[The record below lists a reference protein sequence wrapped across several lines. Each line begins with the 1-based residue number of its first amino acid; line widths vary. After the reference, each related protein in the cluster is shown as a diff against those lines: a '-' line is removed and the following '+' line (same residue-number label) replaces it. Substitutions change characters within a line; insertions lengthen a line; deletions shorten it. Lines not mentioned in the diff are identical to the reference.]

1 MLSIPTVT
9 SMIAVNLSD
18 EDRWKKYNNFSPLV
32 SIFKKF
38 HPLNDEIEKRIN
50 QHTFPISYKK
60 NKYLVSPVDRN
71 KFLFLIIKGVVR
83 GFIKDGNTEITTWIA
98 KENEVVGTIRNLWI
112 DGDSEEYL
120 QALED
125 VDLIAI
131 PHVLSEYLYENFAE
145 ANIVGR
151 KMMEQYYRSAEE
163 RAYLCRI
170 SSAEKRYKRF
180 LVSFPDL
187 INRVSLKHI
196 ASFLAIRLETLSRI
210 RAKI

>member
-1 MLSIPTVT
+1 
-9 SMIAVNLSD
+9 MIAVNLSD

-38 HPLNDEIEKRIN
+38 HPLNDEIENRIN

-71 KFLFLIIKGVVR
+71 KFLFLIVKGVVR
-83 GFIKDGNTEITTWIA
+83 GFIKDGDNEITTWIA

-112 DGDSEEYL
+112 DGDSDEYL

-125 VDLIAI
+125 VDLVAI
-131 PHVLSEYLYENFAE
+131 PHVLSEYLYENFPE

-151 KMMEQYYRSAEE
+151 KMMELYYRSAEE

-180 LVSFPDL
+180 LLSFPDL

>member
-1 MLSIPTVT
+1 
-9 SMIAVNLSD
+9 MIAVNLSD
-18 EDRWKKYNNFSPLV
+18 DNKWKQYKNFSPLI

-38 HPLNDEIEKRIN
+38 HPLNDEIERRIN
-50 QHTFPISYKK
+50 QYTFPVSYRK
-60 NKYLVSPVDRN
+60 NKYLISPVDRN
-71 KFLFLIIKGVVR
+71 QYLFLIVKGIVR
-83 GFIKDGNTEITTWIA
+83 GFTKDGNSEVTTWIA
-98 KENEVVGTIRNLWI
+98 KEDEIVGTIRNFLAES
-112 DGDSEEYL
+112 DSDEYL

-131 PHVLSEYLYENFAE
+131 PHVLSEYLYENFTE

-151 KMMEQYYRSAEE
+151 KMIELYYRSAEE

-170 SSAEKRYKRF
+170 SSAEKRYERF

-187 INRVSLKHI
+187 INRVPLKHI

>member
-1 MLSIPTVT
+1 
-9 SMIAVNLSD
+9 MIAVNLSD
-18 EDRWKKYNNFSPLV
+18 EERWKEYNNFSPLIDV
-32 SIFKKF
+32 FKKF
-38 HPLNDEIEKRIN
+38 HPLNDEIERRIN

-60 NKYLVSPVDRN
+60 NKYLLSPVDRN
-71 KFLFLIIKGVVR
+71 KFLFLIVKGVVR
-83 GFIKDGNTEITTWIA
+83 GFIKDGSTEITTWIS
-98 KENEVVGTIRNLWI
+98 KENEVVGTIRNLWGE
-112 DGDSEEYL
+112 GDSEEYL

-131 PHVLSEYLYENFAE
+131 PHVLSDYLFENFTE

-151 KMMEQYYRSAEE
+151 KMMELYYRSAEE

-187 INRVSLKHI
+187 IDRVSLKHI

-210 RAKI
+210 RAKL

>member
-1 MLSIPTVT
+1 
-9 SMIAVNLSD
+9 MIAVNLSE
-18 EDRWKKYNNFSPLV
+18 EDRWKKYNNFSPLI

-38 HPLNDEIEKRIN
+38 HPLNDEIEERIN

-71 KFLFLIIKGVVR
+71 KYLFLIVKGVVR
-83 GFIKDGNTEITTWIA
+83 GFIKDGTSEITTWIS
-98 KENEVVGTIRNLWI
+98 KENEIVGTIRNLWI

-120 QALED
+120 QALEE

-151 KMMEQYYRSAEE
+151 KMMELYYRSAEE

-180 LVSFPDL
+180 LLSFPDL
-187 INRVSLKHI
+187 INRVSLKYI

>member
-1 MLSIPTVT
+1 
-9 SMIAVNLSD
+9 MIAVNLSD
-18 EDRWKKYNNFSPLV
+18 EDRWKKFNNFSPFI

-38 HPLNDEIEKRIN
+38 HPLNKEIEDRIN
-50 QHTFPISYKK
+50 QHTFPVSYKK
-60 NKYLVSPVDRN
+60 NKFILSPIDRN
-71 KFLFLIIKGVVR
+71 KYLYLIVKGVVR

-98 KENEVVGTIRNLWI
+98 RENEIVGTIRNLWLE
-112 DGDSEEYL
+112 GDSEEHL

-131 PHVLSEYLYENFAE
+131 PHVLSEYLYENYPE

-151 KMMEQYYRSAEE
+151 KIMELYYRSAEE

-170 SSAEKRYKRF
+170 SSAEKRYQRF

-196 ASFLAIRLETLSRI
+196 ASFLSIRLETLSRI

>member
-1 MLSIPTVT
+1 
-9 SMIAVNLSD
+9 MIAVNLSE
-18 EDRWKKYNNFSPLV
+18 EDRWKKFNNVSPLIA
-32 SIFKKF
+32 IFKKY
-38 HPLNDEIEKRIN
+38 HPLNKEIEQLIN
-50 QHTFPISYKK
+50 LQTFPVSYKK
-60 NKYLVSPVDRN
+60 NKFIVSPLDRN
-71 KFLFLIIKGVVR
+71 KYLFLIIKGIVR
-83 GFIKDGNTEITTWIA
+83 GFIKDGNLEITTWIS
-98 KENEVVGTIRNLWI
+98 KENEIVGTIRNLWI
-112 DGDSEEYL
+112 DSESEEYL

-131 PHVLSEYLYENFAE
+131 PHELTEYLFENFEE

-151 KMMEQYYRSAEE
+151 KIMELYYRSAEE

-180 LVSFPDL
+180 LISFPDL
-187 INRVSLKHI
+187 IHRVSLKHI

>member
-1 MLSIPTVT
+1 
-9 SMIAVNLSD
+9 MIAVNLSD

-71 KFLFLIIKGVVR
+71 KFLFLIVKGVVR
-83 GFIKDGNTEITTWIA
+83 GFIKDGDNEITTWIA

-112 DGDSEEYL
+112 DGESDEYL

-125 VDLIAI
+125 VDLVAI
-131 PHVLSEYLYENFAE
+131 PHVLSEYLYENFPE

-151 KMMEQYYRSAEE
+151 KMMELYYRSAEE

-180 LVSFPDL
+180 LLSFPDL

>member
-1 MLSIPTVT
+1 
-9 SMIAVNLSD
+9 MIAVNLSD
-18 EDRWKKYNNFSPLV
+18 EDRWKKYNNFSPLI

-60 NKYLVSPVDRN
+60 NKYLVSQVDRN
-71 KFLFLIIKGVVR
+71 KFLFLIVKGVVR
-83 GFIKDGNTEITTWIA
+83 GFIKDGSTEITTWIA

-131 PHVLSEYLYENFAE
+131 PHVLSEYLYENFTE

>member
-1 MLSIPTVT
+1 
-9 SMIAVNLSD
+9 MIAVNLSD

-38 HPLNDEIEKRIN
+38 HPLNDEMEKRIN

-83 GFIKDGNTEITTWIA
+83 GFIKDGDNEITTWIA

-112 DGDSEEYL
+112 DGDSDEYL

-125 VDLIAI
+125 VDLVAI
-131 PHVLSEYLYENFAE
+131 PHVLSEYLYENFPE

-151 KMMEQYYRSAEE
+151 KMMELYYRSAEE

-180 LVSFPDL
+180 LLSFPDL
-187 INRVSLKHI
+187 INRVSLKYI

>member
-1 MLSIPTVT
+1 
-9 SMIAVNLSD
+9 MIALNLND
-18 EDRWKKYNNFSPLV
+18 GDKWKKYNNFSPLV

-38 HPLNDEIEKRIN
+38 HPLNDEIIKRIN
-50 QHTFPISYKK
+50 QHTFPVSYKK
-60 NKYLVSPVDRN
+60 NKFLVSPVDRN
-71 KFLFLIIKGVVR
+71 KYLYLIVKGVVR
-83 GFIKDGNTEITTWIA
+83 GFVKDGATEITTWIA
-98 KENEVVGTIRNLWI
+98 KENEVVGTIRNLWL

-125 VDLIAI
+125 VDLVAI
-131 PHVLSEYLYENFAE
+131 PHVLSEFLYENYPE

-151 KMMEQYYRSAEE
+151 KMMELYYREAEE

-187 INRVSLKHI
+187 IHRVSLKHI

-210 RAKI
+210 RARM

>member
-1 MLSIPTVT
+1 MLSIPTVI

-18 EDRWKKYNNFSPLV
+18 EDRWKRYNNFSPLI

-71 KFLFLIIKGVVR
+71 KFLFLIVKGVVR
-83 GFIKDGNTEITTWIA
+83 GFIKDGTTEITTWIA
-98 KENEVVGTIRNLWI
+98 KENEVVGTIRNLWVE
-112 DGDSEEYL
+112 GDSEEYL

-131 PHVLSEYLYENFAE
+131 PHVLSEYLYENFTE

>member
-1 MLSIPTVT
+1 MSIQAVI

-18 EDRWKKYNNFSPLV
+18 EERWKIYNNISPLID
-32 SIFKKF
+32 IFKKF
-38 HPLNDEIEKRIN
+38 HPLNDEIERRIN

-60 NKYLVSPVDRN
+60 NKYLLSPVDRN
-71 KFLFLIIKGVVR
+71 KFLFLIVKGVVR
-83 GFIKDGNTEITTWIA
+83 GFIKDGSTEITTWIS
-98 KENEVVGTIRNLWI
+98 KENEVVGTIRNLWGE
-112 DGDSEEYL
+112 GDSEEYL
-120 QALED
+120 QAFED

-131 PHVLSEYLYENFAE
+131 PHVLSDYLFENFTE

-151 KMMEQYYRSAEE
+151 KMMELYYRSAEE

-180 LVSFPDL
+180 QASFPDL

-210 RAKI
+210 RAKL

>member
-1 MLSIPTVT
+1 
-9 SMIAVNLSD
+9 MIAVNLSD

-60 NKYLVSPVDRN
+60 NKFLVSPVDRN

-83 GFIKDGNTEITTWIA
+83 GFIKDGNNEITTWIA
-98 KENEVVGTIRNLWI
+98 KENEIVGTIRNLWI
-112 DGDSEEYL
+112 DGDSDEYL

-125 VDLIAI
+125 VDLVAI
-131 PHVLSEYLYENFAE
+131 PHVLSDYLYENFPE

-151 KMMEQYYRSAEE
+151 KMMELYYRSAEE

-180 LVSFPDL
+180 LLSFPDL
-187 INRVSLKHI
+187 INRVSLKYI

>member
-1 MLSIPTVT
+1 
-9 SMIAVNLSD
+9 MIAVNLSD
-18 EDRWKKYNNFSPLV
+18 EERWNKYNNFSPV
-32 SIFKKF
+32 IDVFKKF
-38 HPLNDEIEKRIN
+38 HPLNDEIERRIN

-71 KFLFLIIKGVVR
+71 KFLFLIVKGVVR
-83 GFIKDGNTEITTWIA
+83 GFIKDGSTEITTWIS
-98 KENEVVGTIRNLWI
+98 KENEVVGTIRNLWVE
-112 DGDSEEYL
+112 GDSEEYL

-131 PHVLSEYLYENFAE
+131 PHVLSEYLFENFAE

-151 KMMEQYYRSAEE
+151 KMMELYYRSAEE

>member
-1 MLSIPTVT
+1 ML
-9 SMIAVNLSD
+9 AVDLSD
-18 EDRWKKYNNFSPLV
+18 EDRWKKYNNFSPLISV
-32 SIFKKF
+32 FRQF
-38 HPLNDEIEKRIN
+38 HPLTEEIEERIN
-50 QHTFPISYKK
+50 QHTFPVTFKK
-60 NKYLVSPVDRN
+60 NKFVVSPVDRN
-71 KFLFLIIKGVVR
+71 KFLYLIVKGVVR
-83 GFIKDGNTEITTWIA
+83 GYIKDGKTEITTWIA
-98 KENEVVGTIRNLWI
+98 KENEIVGTIRNLWLE
-112 DGDSEEYL
+112 GDSEEYL

-125 VDLIAI
+125 VELIAI
-131 PHVLSEYLYENFAE
+131 PHVLSDYLYENYAE

-151 KMMEQYYRSAEE
+151 KMMELYYRSAEE

-180 LVSFPDL
+180 LVSFPEL

>member
-1 MLSIPTVT
+1 
-9 SMIAVNLSD
+9 MIAVTLSD
-18 EDRWKKYNNFSPLV
+18 EERWKKYNNFSPLI

-38 HPLNDEIEKRIN
+38 HPLNDEIERRIN

-60 NKYLVSPVDRN
+60 NKFLVSPLDRN
-71 KFLFLIIKGVVR
+71 RYLFLIVKGVVR
-83 GFIKDGNTEITTWIA
+83 GYIKDGDSEITTWFA
-98 KENEVVGTIRNLWI
+98 KENEIVGTIRNLWG

-145 ANIVGR
+145 ANVVGR
-151 KMMEQYYRSAEE
+151 KMMELYYRSAEE
-163 RAYLCRI
+163 RAFLCRI

-180 LVSFPDL
+180 LISFPDL

>member
-1 MLSIPTVT
+1 
-9 SMIAVNLSD
+9 MIAVNLSD

-71 KFLFLIIKGVVR
+71 KFLFLIVKGVVR
-83 GFIKDGNTEITTWIA
+83 GFIKDGDNEITTWIA

-112 DGDSEEYL
+112 DGDSDEYL

-125 VDLIAI
+125 VDLVAI
-131 PHVLSEYLYENFAE
+131 PHVLSEYLYENFPE

-151 KMMEQYYRSAEE
+151 KMMELYYRLAEE

-180 LVSFPDL
+180 LLSFPDL
-187 INRVSLKHI
+187 INRVPLKYI

>member
-1 MLSIPTVT
+1 
-9 SMIAVNLSD
+9 MIAVNLSE
-18 EDRWKKYNNFSPLV
+18 EDRWKKFNNVSPLIA
-32 SIFKKF
+32 IFKKY
-38 HPLNDEIEKRIN
+38 HPLNEEIEQHIN
-50 QHTFPISYKK
+50 RQTFPVSYKK
-60 NKYLVSPVDRN
+60 NKFIVSPLDRN
-71 KFLFLIIKGVVR
+71 KYLFLIIKGIVR
-83 GFIKDGNTEITTWIA
+83 GFIKDGNLEITTWIS
-98 KENEVVGTIRNLWI
+98 KENEIVGTIRNLWV
-112 DGDSEEYL
+112 DSESEEYL

-131 PHVLSEYLYENFAE
+131 PHELTEYLFENFEE

-151 KMMEQYYRSAEE
+151 KIMELYYRSAEE

-180 LVSFPDL
+180 LISFPDL
-187 INRVSLKHI
+187 IHRVSLKHI

>member
-1 MLSIPTVT
+1 
-9 SMIAVNLSD
+9 MIAVNFS
-18 EDRWKKYNNFSPLV
+18 EENSWKKYNNFSPLI

-60 NKYLVSPVDRN
+60 NKFLVSPVDRN
-71 KFLFLIIKGVVR
+71 KYLFLIVKGVVR
-83 GFIKDGNTEITTWIA
+83 GFIKDGASEITTWIA
-98 KENEVVGTIRNLWI
+98 MENEIVGTIRNLWI

-145 ANIVGR
+145 ANVVGR
-151 KMMEQYYRSAEE
+151 KMMELYYRSAEE
-163 RAYLCRI
+163 RAFLCRI

-180 LVSFPDL
+180 LLSFPDL

>member
-1 MLSIPTVT
+1 MSIQCFA
-9 SMIAVNLSD
+9 MIAVNLSD

-71 KFLFLIIKGVVR
+71 KFLFLIVKGVVR
-83 GFIKDGNTEITTWIA
+83 GFIKDGDNEITTWIA

-112 DGDSEEYL
+112 DGDSDEYL

-125 VDLIAI
+125 VDLVAI
-131 PHVLSEYLYENFAE
+131 PHVLSEYLYENFPE

-151 KMMEQYYRSAEE
+151 KMMELYYRSAEE

-180 LVSFPDL
+180 LLSFPDL

>member
-1 MLSIPTVT
+1 
-9 SMIAVNLSD
+9 MIAVNLSD
-18 EDRWKKYNNFSPLV
+18 EDRWKKYNDFSPLI

-71 KFLFLIIKGVVR
+71 KYLFLIVKGVVR
-83 GFIKDGNTEITTWIA
+83 GFIKDGATEITTWIA
-98 KENEVVGTIRNLWI
+98 KENEVVGTIRNLWM

-151 KMMEQYYRSAEE
+151 KMMELYYRSAEE

-187 INRVSLKHI
+187 INRVSLKYI
-196 ASFLAIRLETLSRI
+196 ASFLAVRLETLSRI

>member
-1 MLSIPTVT
+1 
-9 SMIAVNLSD
+9 MIAVNFSD
-18 EDRWKKYNNFSPLV
+18 DDRWKKYNNFSPLID
-32 SIFKKF
+32 IFKKF
-38 HPLNDEIEKRIN
+38 HPLNDAIESRIN
-50 QHTFPISYKK
+50 QHTFPVSYKK
-60 NKYLVSPVDRN
+60 NKYLISPVDRN
-71 KFLFLIIKGVVR
+71 KFLFLIVKGVVR

-98 KENEVVGTIRNLWI
+98 KENEVVGTIRNLWVESE
-112 DGDSEEYL
+112 SEEYL

-125 VDLIAI
+125 VDVIAI
-131 PHVLSEYLYENFAE
+131 PHVLSEYLYENFTE

-151 KMMEQYYRSAEE
+151 KMMELYYRSAEE

-180 LVSFPDL
+180 LDSFPDL

-210 RAKI
+210 RSKI

>member
-1 MLSIPTVT
+1 
-9 SMIAVNLSD
+9 MIAVNLSD
-18 EDRWKKYNNFSPLV
+18 EDRWKKYNNFSPLI

-71 KFLFLIIKGVVR
+71 KFLFLIVKGVVR

-98 KENEVVGTIRNLWI
+98 KENEVVGTIRNLWVE
-112 DGDSEEYL
+112 GDSEEYL

-131 PHVLSEYLYENFAE
+131 PHVLSEYLYENFTE

>member
-1 MLSIPTVT
+1 
-9 SMIAVNLSD
+9 MIAVNLSD

-50 QHTFPISYKK
+50 QHTFPISFKK

-83 GFIKDGNTEITTWIA
+83 GFIKDGDNEITTWIA
-98 KENEVVGTIRNLWI
+98 KENEIVGTIRNLWI
-112 DGDSEEYL
+112 DGDSDEYL

-125 VDLIAI
+125 VDLVAI
-131 PHVLSEYLYENFAE
+131 PHVLSEYLYENFPE

-151 KMMEQYYRSAEE
+151 KMMELYYRSAEE

-180 LVSFPDL
+180 LLSFPDL
-187 INRVSLKHI
+187 INRVSLKYI

>member
-1 MLSIPTVT
+1 ML
-9 SMIAVNLSD
+9 AVNLSD
-18 EDRWKKYNNFSPLV
+18 EDRWKKYNNSSPLV
-32 SIFKKF
+32 SVFKKF

-50 QHTFPISYKK
+50 QHTFPVSYKK

-71 KFLFLIIKGVVR
+71 KFLFLIVRGVVR
-83 GFIKDGNTEITTWIA
+83 GFIKDGTNEITTWIA

-112 DGDSEEYL
+112 DGDSDEYL

-131 PHVLSEYLYENFAE
+131 PHVLSEYLYENFPE

-151 KMMEQYYRSAEE
+151 KMMELYYRSAEE

-180 LVSFPDL
+180 LISFPDL
-187 INRVSLKHI
+187 IHRVSLKHI

-210 RAKI
+210 RAKM

>member
-1 MLSIPTVT
+1 
-9 SMIAVNLSD
+9 MIAVNLSD
-18 EDRWKKYNNFSPLV
+18 EDRWRKYDNFSPLV
-32 SIFKKF
+32 SVFKKF

-60 NKYLVSPVDRN
+60 NKYLVSPTDRN
-71 KFLFLIIKGVVR
+71 KFLFLIVKGVVR
-83 GFIKDGNTEITTWIA
+83 GFIKDGNSEITTWIA
-98 KENEVVGTIRNLWI
+98 SENEVVGTIRNLWI
-112 DGDSEEYL
+112 DGNSEEYL

-125 VDLIAI
+125 VDLVAI
-131 PHVLSEYLYENFAE
+131 PHVLPEYLYENFPE

-151 KMMEQYYRSAEE
+151 KMMELQYRSAEE